1 MTEKKSFTMKRATPA
16 SSEIED
22 ARADDFIHRGGEP
35 EVTKTFR
42 LPERL
47 AHKLKVYAATH
58 KVKEKDLISRIL
70 DEWFTD
76 KEV

>member
-1 MTEKKSFTMKRATPA
+1 MTEKRPFTMKRTEKTTAEVA
-16 SSEIED
+16 D
-22 ARADDFIHRGGEP
+22 AQADDFIQKGGEP
-35 EVTKTFR
+35 ETTKTFR

-70 DEWFTD
+70 TEWFAD
-76 KEV
+76 KED

>member
-1 MTEKKSFTMKRATPA
+1 MSEKPKFTMKRTEPA
-16 SSEIED
+16 SSDI
-22 ARADDFIHRGGEP
+22 AASRADDFIQHGGEP

-70 DEWFTD
+70 DEWFAD
-76 KEV
+76 KEA

>member
-1 MTEKKSFTMKRATPA
+1 MTEKKPFTMKRTEQAA
-16 SSEIED
+16 SEID
-22 ARADDFIHRGGEP
+22 AARADDFIQRGGEP

-58 KVKEKDLISRIL
+58 KVKEKELILRIL
-70 DEWFTD
+70 DEWFAD
-76 KEV
+76 KEA

>member
-1 MTEKKSFTMKRATPA
+1 MTEKKSFTMKRAAST
-16 SSEIED
+16 SSEVEN
-22 ARADDFIHRGGEP
+22 ARADDFIQRGGEP

-70 DEWFTD
+70 DEWLAD
-76 KEV
+76 KEA